1 MSQNSISNS
10 SLEPGLN
17 LDQALLDQVIE
28 ISQRAGHAI
37 MDVYRQGI
45 EVTHKAD
52 DSPLTQ
58 ADMASHHIILGAL
71 QQLTPDL
78 PCLSEEDADI
88 GFATRS
94 GWGDYWLIDPLD
106 GTKEFIKRNGE
117 FTVNIALIR
126 QHEPVLGVV
135 HIPVSGESFS
145 GCKGLGARRLSAE
158 GESSQIRV
166 RQPHASPLVV
176 VGSRSHANPALEGYL
191 EQLGDY
197 ELISMGSSLK
207 FCVVAE
213 GKADFYPRLG
223 PTSEWDT
230 AAAHAVVLAAGGKVV
245 KLDGSPLQYNR
256 KDSLLNPEFL
266 VIADNSRDYAGVF
279 SSYTSPPQ

>member
-1 MSQNSISNS
+1 MS
-10 SLEPGLN
+10 LK
-17 LDQALLDQVIE
+17 LDRELLDQVTE
-28 ISQRAGHAI
+28 ISRLAGHAI
-37 MDVYRQGI
+37 MDIYRQGI
-45 EVTHKAD
+45 EVTSKDD

-58 ADMASHHIILGAL
+58 ADLASHAIILKKL
-71 QQLTPDL
+71 HQLTPKT
-78 PCLSEEDADI
+78 PCLSEEAADI
-88 GFATRS
+88 DFATRS
-94 GWGDYWLIDPLD
+94 GWHEYWLIDPLD

-126 QHEPVLGVV
+126 DHEPVLGVV
-135 HIPVSGESFS
+135 HIPVSEESFC
-145 GCKGLGARRLSAE
+145 GGEGLGAWRIDDQGRRSAI
-158 GESSQIRV
+158 QV
-166 RQPHASPLVV
+166 RSRRADPLIV
-176 VGSRSHANPALEGYL
+176 VGSRSHANPQLEHYL
-191 EQLGDY
+191 QQLGEH

-245 KLDGSPLQYNR
+245 QLDGQPLRYNL

-266 VIADNSRDYAGVF
+266 VIADDSAGYLGIF
-279 SSYTSPPQ
+279 SEYPSG